1 MLFTR
6 PYLELPLV
14 LFMMNDA
21 PFVNG
26 LQDMK
31 GKRVAAV
38 GERLLDILK
47 DTSPEIRAVEADHT
61 KRGGCWNGGKS
72 AAVFENPRRGNPRL
86 TAV

>member
-1 MLFTR
+1 MCTSSAVDTPESRKTMLFTR

-38 GERLLDILK
+38 GDALW
-47 DTSPEIRAVEADHT
+47 TY
-61 KRGGCWNGGKS
+61 
-72 AAVFENPRRGNPRL
+72 
-86 TAV
+86 